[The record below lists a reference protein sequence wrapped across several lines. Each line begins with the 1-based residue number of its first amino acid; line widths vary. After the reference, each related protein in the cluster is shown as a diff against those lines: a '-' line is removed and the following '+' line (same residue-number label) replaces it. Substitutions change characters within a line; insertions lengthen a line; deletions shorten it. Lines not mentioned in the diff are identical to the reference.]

1 MPVRRSPVVAGAKV
15 KNEMKQPAAAPPP
28 DNHRAFS
35 GTIGRLLRP
44 SPAHPRMTRRQL
56 AQASGASERYLA
68 QIEGGQGNP
77 SVLILESIARALDI
91 PIIELLPRS
100 NGRTAAM
107 ADILDVLAR
116 VPVAELPALAE
127 LIEGRAVA

>member
-15 KNEMKQPAAAPPP
+15 KTEMKQPAAAPQR
-28 DNHRAFS
+28 DNHRAFA
-35 GTIGRLLRP
+35 GTIGRLLRL
-44 SPAHPRMTRRQL
+44 SRAKRGMTRRQL
-56 AQASGASERYLA
+56 AQASGASERYLE
-68 QIEGGQGNP
+68 Q
-77 SVLILESIARALDI
+77 IARALDI
-91 PIIELLPRS
+91 PVIELLPRS

-127 LIEGRAVA
+127 LIEGRAVAHMQIERGRRIAF